1 MKIIKVN
8 LGKRTYNIAVG
19 RGMLKALPGHIAGI
33 GIGKDAYII
42 TNSFIKKSFGGLLSK
57 ILKKSDFTVRFKTV
71 ADGEKS
77 KSFKVVSEILND
89 LSCYDKKKRIFIL
102 ALGGG
107 VVGDLAGFVAS
118 IYKRG
123 TPLIQVPTTL
133 LAQVDSS
140 IGGKTGVDLKEG
152 KNLSGTFYQPR
163 LVLSD
168 TDLLNTLDSR
178 QLRAGLAEVIKYAV
192 IKDKQLFSYLE
203 NNLKDILKRRAVS
216 LEFVVSRSSAIKA
229 VIVAKDETEEKGL
242 RTILNFGHTFGHA
255 IEAAAGFKRYNH
267 GEAVALGMLLASDLS
282 QRLKI
287 LDGAVLKEIEE
298 LIRAAGLPIK
308 INGLSA
314 AKIINAYYHDK
325 KFKGARNKFV
335 LIAGIGKARIVENIP
350 LALVKEVLL
359 GRF

>member
-19 RGMLKALPGHIAGI
+19 RGILRALPRHIAGI

-42 TNSFIKKSFGGLLSK
+42 TNSFLKKSFGGLVSK

-77 KSFKVVSEILND
+77 KSFKAASEILND
-89 LSCYDKKKRIFIL
+89 LSGYDKRKRIFIL

-152 KNLSGTFYQPR
+152 KNLSGTFYQPK

-168 TDLLNTLDSR
+168 TDLLNTLDKR

-203 NNLKDILKRRAVS
+203 NNLKDILKRKAVP
-216 LEFVVSRSSAIKA
+216 LEFVVARSSAIKA
-229 VIVAKDETEEKGL
+229 AIVAKDETEEKGL
-242 RTILNFGHTFGHA
+242 RTILNFGHTLGHA

-267 GEAVALGMLLASDLS
+267 GEAVALGMLLACDLS
-282 QRLKI
+282 KRLKLLDAGVAKRIEQLI
-287 LDGAVLKEIEE
+287 L
-298 LIRAAGLPIK
+298 AAGLPTKAKGLKIARIIK
-308 INGLSA
+308 
-314 AKIINAYYHDK
+314 AYYHDK
-325 KFKGARNKFV
+325 KFKGSRNRFV
-335 LIAGIGKARIVENIP
+335 LIAGIGKTKIVENIP
-350 LALVKEVLL
+350 LALVKEVLR